1 LPEDIEVG
9 CNFTL
14 DSSKIKSLPENLEVS
29 CDLNL
34 TNCPIRLLPK
44 GLKVWGTLYIAQSP
58 LAKLS
63 DEVLLNMI
71 KPDGF
76 IKMSIKR

>member
-44 GLKVWGTLYIAQSP
+44 GLKVWGTLYTADSP

-63 DEVLLNMI
+63 DETLLNMI
-71 KPDGF
+71 KPDGI
-76 IKMSIKR
+76 IKGKIFR

>member
-1 LPEDIEVG
+1 MNYWLI
-9 CNFTL
+9 
-14 DSSKIKSLPENLEVS
+14 
-29 CDLNL
+29 
-34 TNCPIRLLPK
+34 
-44 GLKVWGTLYIAQSP
+44 LKVWGTLYIAQSP

-76 IKMSIKR
+76 IKRKIFR